1 MFFVL
6 KYILLL
12 IIPVLLIPSF
22 TTEFAVQPVYPTTGL
37 SLCVITQSNSDTV
50 TINGTTDYVSIDIT
64 FKVTSPSG
72 NNVVA
77 IGEISPQIDG
87 DYNAEFNVGPA
98 WSEDGFY
105 TITVMQ
111 SLHQNSLHTLSAHIE
126 VNNIKTSETDI
137 CINSYH
143 PIEPESISITTNQQS
158 YHTGETIL
166 VSGQLTNPHN
176 GTSISIMLEL
186 PNGTLSPIHNI
197 IRNSTNHFNTTIP
210 TGNNTSISTHG
221 TYLLTAHYNNS
232 TANTTFDYATLQEE
246 ESYHNSS
253 YLTLSDHEIAK
264 WNNTLQQWQH
274 AQNVTDNQTELY
286 YEKLDRAI
294 SRNQTNQIE
303 LFTERIDHSLALS
316 SLYDGIIEC
325 LQEQLDLLS

>member
-1 MFFVL
+1 ML
-6 KYILLL
+6 KYLLL
-12 IIPVLLIPSF
+12 LAILPMILISYSF
-22 TTEFAVQPVYPTTGL
+22 AEL
-37 SLCVITQSNSDTV
+37 SNEITV
-50 TINGTTDYVSIDIT
+50 TTDKTFYNADEIITVSGFVKTLADYEQAVTIMIISPEKNLMHIGLALPQPDGNYSHT
-64 FKVTSPSG
+64 FKAHYDMS
-72 NNVVA
+72 
-77 IGEISPQIDG
+77 IGIEGYEVRVQYG
-87 DYNAEFNVGPA
+87 DNYR
-98 WSEDGFY
+98 S
-105 TITVMQ
+105 T
-111 SLHQNSLHTLSAHIE
+111 
-126 VNNIKTSETDI
+126 NNII
-137 CINSYH
+137 I
-143 PIEPESISITTNQQS
+143 ESITITTNQQS
-158 YHTGETIL
+158 YHIGESIL

-186 PNGTLSPIHNI
+186 PNGALSPVHNI
-197 IRNSTNHFNTTIP
+197 TRNSTNHFNTTIL

-221 TYLLTAHYNNS
+221 IYSLSAHYNNS

-246 ESYHNSS
+246 ELYHNSS

-303 LFTERIDHSLALS
+303 LFTDRIGHSLALS